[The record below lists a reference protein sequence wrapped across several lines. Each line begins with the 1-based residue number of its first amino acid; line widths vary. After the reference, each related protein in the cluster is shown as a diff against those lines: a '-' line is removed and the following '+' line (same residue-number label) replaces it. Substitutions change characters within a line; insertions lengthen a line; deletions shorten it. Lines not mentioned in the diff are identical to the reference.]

1 MLDSAKSLFWYMT
14 TPNISPRVK
23 QFGIFELDLQRVEL
37 RKQGVKV
44 KLQEQ
49 PLKILQLLLEHPG
62 EIISRKELR
71 SHIWPEDTFVEF
83 DQGLYSAMARLRD
96 ALGDTSESPR
106 YIETVARRGYRFIA
120 QVRLMGGIAN
130 SEPLAESQQ
139 EEAERKT
146 VTLRRLAATLVAG
159 LIGGSLL
166 LAIVL
171 IFDVAGTRQ
180 WLRAR
185 TTSIRSIAVLPLE
198 NLSGDPAQEYFADGM
213 TEELTTDLG
222 KISAL
227 RVISRTSA
235 IRYKGT
241 KKSLADIAR
250 ELNVDAVVE
259 GTVARSGSHLR
270 ITANLLQAF
279 PEKHLWAESYDSEVG
294 DALTVQGQI
303 ARAVAREIQVKLTR
317 QEQNLLSVARP
328 VNPEAQD
335 LCLKGFFTMRGFE
348 SAESSEKAIKY
359 FQQAIEKDP
368 NYASAY
374 AGLAIVYST
383 WIPGMTRGPRDLMPK
398 AKEFAR
404 KALTLDNTLA
414 AAHSQLGLTELFYDW
429 DWSAAEEEYRQTMAL
444 NPNYVWVHPWHARGL
459 LARGR
464 TEEAVAEAERIVALS
479 PSPLDWDNAVWI
491 FVLARRCDLARG
503 RAQELLEVAPHYV
516 WAHFEN
522 AQIYECD
529 GQMDK
534 AAEEYLKADE
544 LFGTDAKKLA
554 QLREAMAKSGAQGY
568 WKRTLE
574 NYRESA
580 KLHYVPPVLVAE
592 ACVRVGDKECT
603 LKWLEK
609 GFQERDDLMINLKAK
624 PVFDSLHS
632 DPRFQDLVR
641 RVGIPQ

>member
-159 LIGGSLL
+159 LIFGALL

-185 TTSIRSIAVLPLE
+185 TTPIRSIAVLPLE

-317 QEQNLLSVARP
+317 QEQNILAVART

-335 LCLKGFFTMRGFE
+335 LCLKGFFTTRGFE

-359 FQQAIEKDP
+359 FQQAIERDP
-368 NYASAY
+368 NYARAY

-404 KALTLDNTLA
+404 KAMTLDNTLA
-414 AAHSQLGLTELFYDW
+414 AAHSQLGLIELYYDW

-503 RAQELLEVAPHYV
+503 RDQELLEVAPHYV

-529 GQMDK
+529 GQLDK
-534 AAEEYLKADE
+534 AAEESLKADE
-544 LFGTDAKKLA
+544 LFGTDPKKLA
-554 QLREAMAKSGAQGY
+554 QLREAMAKSGTQGY

-580 KLHYVPPVLVAE
+580 KLHYVPSVLVAE
-592 ACVRVGDKECT
+592 ACARVGDKECT
-603 LKWLEK
+603 FKWLEK

-641 RVGIPQ
+641 RVGIP

>member
-1 MLDSAKSLFWYMT
+1 MLDSAKSLFCYMT
-14 TPNISPRVK
+14 MPGTSSRVK

-159 LIGGSLL
+159 LIFGALL

-185 TTSIRSIAVLPLE
+185 TTPIRSIAVLPVE

-317 QEQNLLSVARP
+317 QEQNLLAVARP

-335 LCLKGFFTMRGFE
+335 FCLKGFFTMRGFE

-368 NYASAY
+368 NYAAAY

-404 KALTLDNTLA
+404 KAMTLDNTLA
-414 AAHSQLGLTELFYDW
+414 AAHSQLGLIELYYDW

-503 RAQELLEVAPHYV
+503 RDQELLEVAPHYV

-544 LFGTDAKKLA
+544 LFGTDPKKLA
-554 QLREAMAKSGAQGY
+554 QLREAMAKSGTQGY

-632 DPRFQDLVR
+632 DRRFQDLVR
-641 RVGIPQ
+641 RVGIT

>member
-1 MLDSAKSLFWYMT
+1 MLDSAKSLFCYMT
-14 TPNISPRVK
+14 MPGTSSRVK

-106 YIETVARRGYRFIA
+106 YIETVARRGYRFVA
-120 QVRLMGGIAN
+120 QVRPMDRATN

-139 EEAERKT
+139 EEVERKT
-146 VTLRRLAATLVAG
+146 VTLRRLAATLVTG
-159 LIGGSLL
+159 LIGGALF
-166 LAIVL
+166 LAIML
-171 IFDVAGTRQ
+171 IFDVAGARE

-185 TTSIRSIAVLPLE
+185 TTPIRSIAVLPLE

-235 IRYKGT
+235 MHYKGT
-241 KKSLADIAR
+241 KKPLSEIAR
-250 ELNVDAVVE
+250 ELNVDGVIE

-270 ITANLLQAF
+270 ITANLLQAS

-317 QEQNLLSVARP
+317 QEQNILAVART

-335 LCLKGFFTMRGFE
+335 LCLKGFFTTRGFE
-348 SAESSEKAIKY
+348 SAESSENAIKY

-368 NYASAY
+368 NYARAY

-404 KALTLDNTLA
+404 KAMTLDNTLA
-414 AAHSQLGLTELFYDW
+414 AAHSQLGLIELYYDW

-503 RAQELLEVAPHYV
+503 RDQELLEVAPHYV

-544 LFGTDAKKLA
+544 LFGTEPKKLA
-554 QLREAMAKSGAQGY
+554 QLREAMAKSGTQGY

-624 PVFDSLHS
+624 PVFDSLRS
-632 DPRFQDLVR
+632 DRRFQDLVR
-641 RVGIPQ
+641 RVGIT

>member
-1 MLDSAKSLFWYMT
+1 MLDSAKSLFCYMT
-14 TPNISPRVK
+14 MPGTSSRVK

-159 LIGGSLL
+159 LIFGALL

-250 ELNVDAVVE
+250 ELNVGAVVE

-279 PEKHLWAESYDSEVG
+279 PEKHLWAESYESEVG
-294 DALTVQGQI
+294 DALKVQGEI
-303 ARAVAREIQVKLTR
+303 AQAVARQIQVKLTH
-317 QEQNLLSVARP
+317 QDQNLLAVARP
-328 VNPEAQD
+328 VNPEAHD
-335 LCLKGFFTMRGFE
+335 LYLKGLFTMRGFE

-383 WIPGMTRGPRDLMPK
+383 WIPGMTRGPRELMPK

-404 KALTLDNTLA
+404 KAVTLDNTLA
-414 AAHSQLGLTELFYDW
+414 AAHSQLGLIELYYDW
-429 DWSAAEEEYRQTMAL
+429 DWSTSEEEFKRTIAL
-444 NPNYVWVHPWHARGL
+444 NPNLDWVYGWHSRGL
-459 LARGR
+459 AARGR
-464 TEEAVAEAERIVALS
+464 TEEAVAGAQRLIALS
-479 PSPLDWDNAVWI
+479 PTPMSWDYPIWI
-491 FVLARRCDLARG
+491 FVLAHRYDLARE
-503 RAQELLEVAPHYV
+503 RAQELLEVAPNWV
-516 WAHFEN
+516 WTHFEM
-522 AQIYECD
+522 AQVYEQQ
-529 GQMDK
+529 GK
-534 AAEEYLKADE
+534 PEEAAQESLKADE
-544 LFGTDAKKLA
+544 LFGTDPKKLA

-580 KLHYVPPVLVAE
+580 KLHYVQPLLVAE
-592 ACVRVGDKECT
+592 ACARVGDKECAFQ
-603 LKWLEK
+603 WLEK
-609 GFQERDDLMINLKAK
+609 GFQERDDLMINLKVE
-624 PVFDSLHS
+624 PVFDGLHS
-632 DPRFQDLVR
+632 DRRFQDLVR
-641 RVGIPQ
+641 RVGIP

>member
-1 MLDSAKSLFWYMT
+1 M
-14 TPNISPRVK
+14 
-23 QFGIFELDLQRVEL
+23 
-37 RKQGVKV
+37 
-44 KLQEQ
+44 
-49 PLKILQLLLEHPG
+49 
-62 EIISRKELR
+62 
-71 SHIWPEDTFVEF
+71 
-83 DQGLYSAMARLRD
+83 D
-96 ALGDTSESPR
+96 AL
-106 YIETVARRGYRFIA
+106 
-120 QVRLMGGIAN
+120 
-130 SEPLAESQQ
+130 
-139 EEAERKT
+139 
-146 VTLRRLAATLVAG
+146 
-159 LIGGSLL
+159 
-166 LAIVL
+166 
-171 IFDVAGTRQ
+171 
-180 WLRAR
+180 
-185 TTSIRSIAVLPLE
+185 
-198 NLSGDPAQEYFADGM
+198 
-213 TEELTTDLG
+213 
-222 KISAL
+222 
-227 RVISRTSA
+227 
-235 IRYKGT
+235 
-241 KKSLADIAR
+241 
-250 ELNVDAVVE
+250 VE

-279 PEKHLWAESYDSEVG
+279 PEKHVWAESYESEVG
-294 DALTVQGQI
+294 DALTLQGQI
-303 ARAVAREIQVKLTR
+303 AQAVAGQIQIKLTR

-368 NYASAY
+368 NYARAY
-374 AGLAIVYST
+374 AGLAIVYSIWT
-383 WIPGMTRGPRDLMPK
+383 PGMTRGPRDLMPK

-414 AAHSQLGLTELFYDW
+414 AAHSQLGLIELFYDW

-544 LFGTDAKKLA
+544 LFGTDHKKLA
-554 QLREAMAKSGAQGY
+554 QLQEAMAKSGAQGY
-568 WKRTLE
+568 WKRMLE

-641 RVGIPQ
+641 RVGIP

>member
-1 MLDSAKSLFWYMT
+1 MLDSAKCLFCYMT
-14 TPNISPRVK
+14 TLTTSVK

-159 LIGGSLL
+159 LIFGALL

-185 TTSIRSIAVLPLE
+185 TTPIRSIAVLPVE

-317 QEQNLLSVARP
+317 QEQNLLAVARP

-335 LCLKGFFTMRGFE
+335 FCLKGFFTMHN
-348 SAESSEKAIKY
+348 
-359 FQQAIEKDP
+359 P
-368 NYASAY
+368 NYAAAY

-404 KALTLDNTLA
+404 KAMTLDNTLA
-414 AAHSQLGLTELFYDW
+414 AAHSQLGLIELYYDW

-503 RAQELLEVAPHYV
+503 RDQELLEVAPHYV

-544 LFGTDAKKLA
+544 LFGTEPKKLA
-554 QLREAMAKSGAQGY
+554 QLREAMAKSGTQGY

-632 DPRFQDLVR
+632 DRRFQDLVR
-641 RVGIPQ
+641 RVGIT

>member
-1 MLDSAKSLFWYMT
+1 MLDSAKCLFCYMT
-14 TPNISPRVK
+14 TLTTSVK

-159 LIGGSLL
+159 LIFGALL

-185 TTSIRSIAVLPLE
+185 TTPIRSIAVLPVE

-317 QEQNLLSVARP
+317 QEQNLLAAARP

-335 LCLKGFFTMRGFE
+335 FCLKGFFAMRGFE

-368 NYASAY
+368 NYAAAY

-404 KALTLDNTLA
+404 KAMTLDNTLA
-414 AAHSQLGLTELFYDW
+414 AAHSQLGLIELYYDW

-544 LFGTDAKKLA
+544 LFGTEPKKLA
-554 QLREAMAKSGAQGY
+554 QLREAMAKSGTQGY

-632 DPRFQDLVR
+632 DRRFQDLVR
-641 RVGIPQ
+641 RVGIT